1 MEALAELELRENA
14 QHKASKANA
23 IKDMKLFDLF
33 RQTMLAEVDE
43 VHRMQ
48 EEMHQKH
55 SAAFVQLVANLSA
68 VAVIMRKYT
77 IDALNTTDVHIDT
90 LNATEER
97 DRQLVLKTILDK
109 MNTLNRKVEDLH
121 SQTRA
126 VVNATEGYAQV
137 LSLLALLAHAYKYNT
152 DT

>member
-1 MEALAELELRENA
+1 
-14 QHKASKANA
+14 
-23 IKDMKLFDLF
+23 MKLFDLF
-33 RQTMLAEVDE
+33 RQTMQAEVGE
-43 VHRMQ
+43 VHRIQ

-68 VAVIMRKYT
+68 VAVMMRKYT
-77 IDALNTTDVHIDT
+77 IDTLNTTDDHIDT

-97 DRQLVLKTILDK
+97 DRQLVFKTILDM

-126 VVNATEGYAQV
+126 AVNATEGYAQV